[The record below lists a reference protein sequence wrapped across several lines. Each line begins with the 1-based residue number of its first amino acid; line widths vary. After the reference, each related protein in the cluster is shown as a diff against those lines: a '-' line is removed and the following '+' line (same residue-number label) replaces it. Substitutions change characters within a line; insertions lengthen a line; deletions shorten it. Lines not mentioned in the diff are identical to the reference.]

1 MESRFTNA
9 PSASNADLTLAIE
22 RFIVAQDT
30 TSRLQALVEVVSA
43 ARLITGDES
52 DHAAEQFLDAIEHDV
67 ELRDRFGRALAKF
80 LADTDAT
87 SLVGCAGIPGMRGF
101 FAEMSERLFAKC
113 LPSPRNQSDLGE
125 LFGQIYGSEAEVERL
140 RNTPLDLAHRM
151 VRFFH
156 TVTPVGAWDGLR
168 AAFGDGFRLL
178 LSRVRAEGLSSG
190 LRARAS
196 AGSVTASPYYRFE
209 EAGERLLGLW
219 LDGEDFGES
228 LTEFQRVSGE
238 CRKESRAILAHL
250 DATGVSVDVV
260 FSLEVIER
268 CLTRTALMTEIMANP
283 EGPLRS
289 RAIQKLLVRLVH
301 FAARDR
307 SVGDLIFWNLYLLGR
322 KIVDRTADT
331 GEHYIA
337 KNRREYWNI
346 WTAAAG
352 GGLLTVFTAMNKA
365 AIHSWHLPPLPE
377 GLLYGLNYAIS
388 FLVLQHLGLI
398 LATKQPA
405 MTAAHFAAII
415 RESEGADREER
426 IADNAARLVSSQ
438 LAAAFGNVLAVGVC
452 MLGVGWLW
460 EALTGAPFFDVESAV
475 ETLKS
480 MNPVGSGTVLF
491 AAMTGVVLWFAS
503 VVGGWFDN
511 WCVCHRIAEGI
522 AQRPAR
528 TSIDAARWQWLGGM
542 VERHAAGWGTNISL
556 GFMLGLMP
564 EIGRIVGL
572 PIDVRHVTLNTGMVS
587 LAGVG
592 IIDEPGALRWLL
604 LAGCGIATMFVLNL
618 TVSFGC
624 SLASAAKA
632 YKLSG
637 PELWGLLRGIGR
649 RLVRRPGQFIFGPRE
664 DSSNFL

>member
-1 MESRFTNA
+1 MKSRPA
-9 PSASNADLTLAIE
+9 SEPSPSDADLTLAIE
-22 RFIVAQDT
+22 RFIAAQDT
-30 TSRLQALVEVVSA
+30 TSRLQTLVAVVSA
-43 ARLITGDES
+43 ARLNADDES
-52 DHAAEQFLDAIEHDV
+52 GHAAEHFLDAIERDG
-67 ELRDRFGRALAKF
+67 ELRDRFGQALAKF

-87 SLVGCAGIPGMRGF
+87 GLVGCAGIPGTRGF
-101 FAEMSERLFAKC
+101 FAEMSERLFAKF

-125 LFGQIYGSEAEVERL
+125 LFGQLYGSEAEVERL
-140 RNTPLDLAHRM
+140 RNTPLDLAHRL
-151 VRFFH
+151 VQFFH
-156 TVTPVGAWDGLR
+156 SVTPDGAWDGLR
-168 AAFGDGFRLL
+168 LAFGDGFRLL
-178 LSRVRAEGLSSG
+178 VSRVRAEGLSSG
-190 LRARAS
+190 LRTRTS
-196 AGSVTASPYYRFE
+196 AGPVTASPYYRLE
-209 EAGERLLGLW
+209 EVGERLVGRW
-219 LDGEDFGES
+219 LAGDDFEDA

-250 DATGVSVDVV
+250 DATGVRVDVV

-268 CLTRTALMTEIMANP
+268 CLTRTALMTEFMASP

-289 RAIQKLLVRLVH
+289 KAIQKLLVRLVH

-377 GLLYGLNYAIS
+377 GLLFGFNYAIS

-405 MTAAHFAAII
+405 MTAAHFASII

-438 LAAAFGNVLAVGVC
+438 LAAAFGNVLAIGVC

-460 EALTGAPFFDVESAV
+460 EALTGAPFFDAESAA
-475 ETLKS
+475 ETLRS
-480 MNPVGSGTVLF
+480 MNPVGSGTAF
-491 AAMTGVVLWFAS
+491 YAALTGVVLWFAS

-528 TSIDAARWQWLGGM
+528 TSIDAERWQWLGRM

-564 EIGRIVGL
+564 MVGRIAGL
-572 PIDVRHVTLNTGMVS
+572 PLDVRHVTLNTGMVS

-592 IIDEPGALRWLL
+592 IMDEPGALRWLL

-618 TVSFGC
+618 SVSFAC

-649 RLVRRPGQFIFGPRE
+649 RLVRRPGQFVFGPRE
-664 DSSNFL
+664 DGSNLL